1 MTLCAAVGVQS
12 ESAMLQQGFDAE
24 DNDVGD
30 VSVDG
35 LQGWD
40 DGLLAGTRC
49 VCMIGVRCGG
59 DAE

>member
-1 MTLCAAVGVQS
+1 
-12 ESAMLQQGFDAE
+12 MLQRNFEAE

-30 VSVDG
+30 VSVEG

-59 DAE
+59 YAE